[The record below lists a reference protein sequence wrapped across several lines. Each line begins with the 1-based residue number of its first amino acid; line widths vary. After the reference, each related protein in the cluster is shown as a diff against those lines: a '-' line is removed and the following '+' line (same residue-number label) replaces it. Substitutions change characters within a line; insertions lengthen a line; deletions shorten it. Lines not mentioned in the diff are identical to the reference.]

1 MQLEIGGKGL
11 TTRVVVADLL
21 TTEAVLGLDVL
32 KEHCAV
38 IDLNHQRVHL
48 DNKETPLRLSMA
60 TRQEAEYDCLVSTVT
75 VSSSSTE
82 IRKAQQEDV
91 TIDYFLKAKEDGKK
105 PRLGDVQGVSQHA
118 RRLLEMWSQLESAKV
133 SCTGSVHTQIKRT
146 SHCSWR
152 YQSPYER
159 KSCMICMREHWV
171 VI

>member
-1 MQLEIGGKGL
+1 M
-11 TTRVVVADLL
+11 
-21 TTEAVLGLDVL
+21 
-32 KEHCAV
+32 
-38 IDLNHQRVHL
+38 
-48 DNKETPLRLSMA
+48 
-60 TRQEAEYDCLVSTVT
+60 
-75 VSSSSTE
+75 
-82 IRKAQQEDV
+82 

-105 PRLGDVQGVSQHA
+105 PRLEGVQGVSQHA
-118 RRLLEMWSQLESAKV
+118 RRLLEMWSQVESAKV